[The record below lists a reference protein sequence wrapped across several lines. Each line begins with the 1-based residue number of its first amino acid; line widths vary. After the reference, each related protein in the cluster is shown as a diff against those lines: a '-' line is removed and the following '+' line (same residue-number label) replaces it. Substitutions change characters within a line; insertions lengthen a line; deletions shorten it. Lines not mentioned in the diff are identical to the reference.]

1 MEAFVGTRVTEKLW
15 PEGLGVATFGLCLL
29 GAAAADTA
37 LKERTA
43 GKLICQNTCTV
54 GTLVG
59 SIVAIAKNWNPEF
72 MTGMLYGSGVGVVIN
87 ALRYLYER
95 AAGAEV
101 RTLGRDVLTLIPRRV
116 GVTRAE
122 IEGKGITYKIEGG
135 KVLTLEGE
143 KEVVVGRVATRG
155 AL

>member
-1 MEAFVGTRVTEKLW
+1 MEAFVGARVTKKMW
-15 PEGLGVATFGLCLL
+15 PEALGVGTFAMCLL

-37 LKERTA
+37 LKERTG

-54 GTLVG
+54 GTLIG
-59 SIVAIAKNWNPEF
+59 SIVAIGKGWNPEF
-72 MTGMLYGSGVGVVIN
+72 MTGMFYGSGVGVVIN
-87 ALRYLYER
+87 ALRYLYEM

-101 RTLGRDVLTLIPRRV
+101 RALGRDVLTLIPRRV

-135 KVLTLEGE
+135 KVLKLEGE
-143 KEVVVGRVATRG
+143 REVVVGRVATRG